1 MIEKNLLVDETFI
14 KSVTNISDNIRSKLI
29 EPAIFE
35 AQNEDLRGVLGDRL
49 LSRLIDLVVSGDI
62 YKEEYSNYKEL
73 LIKCQYFLAYTV
85 ASNICILTAVKIDN
99 AGLQQVSD
107 ERMNPLSISECFQ
120 IQKYYTNRADYLCK
134 QLQNY
139 LLQNKS
145 LFPELC
151 HNSIHS
157 IKSNLNSAASCG
169 IFLGGPRG
177 RKINK

>member
-1 MIEKNLLVDETFI
+1 MIEKTLLVDETFI

-35 AQNEDLRGVLGDRL
+35 AQNEELRDVLGDKL
-49 LSRLIDLVVSGDI
+49 LNRLIELVASDYI
-62 YKEEYSNYKEL
+62 YREEYSNYRDL

-85 ASNICILTAVKIDN
+85 ASNICIRTAVKIDN

-107 ERMNPLSISECFQ
+107 DRMNPLSISDCFQ

-145 LFPELC
+145 LFPELGC
-151 HNSIHS
+151 NSVHS
-157 IKSNLNSAASCG
+157 IKSNLHSAASCG

-177 RKINK
+177 REINK